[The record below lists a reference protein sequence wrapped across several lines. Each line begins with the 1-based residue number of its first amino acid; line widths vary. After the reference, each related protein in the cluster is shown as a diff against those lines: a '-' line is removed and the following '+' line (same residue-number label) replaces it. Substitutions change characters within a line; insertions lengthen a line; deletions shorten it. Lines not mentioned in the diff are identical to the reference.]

1 MSFQDK
7 MKTRLYLA
15 IAYIVSGIT
24 LIVVFNVMEK
34 ANEFLSVFGLILVV
48 LGLARLRRYFAITKN
63 EETMKA
69 QQIRE
74 TDERNVSIMNRAKS
88 CAFDI
93 LVILLAV
100 AIIVLNFTEYT
111 AYMQLLSGV
120 LCALLVIYWVSYFII
135 RGRS

>member
-7 MKTRLYLA
+7 MKNRLYLA
-15 IAYIVSGIT
+15 IAYIVCGIT

-63 EETMKA
+63 EETMKT

-74 TDERNVSIMNRAKS
+74 TDERNLSIMNRAKS
-88 CAFDI
+88 CAFNI

-100 AIIVLNFTEYT
+100 AIIVLNFMEYT